1 MARPA
6 HDCFRCCPSEAWPQG
21 CCAPLTNLGFDAPE
35 GEAGPAVAVKVSN
48 APEPDPL
55 VVKSLGRPKPAV
67 SGGSDYV
74 MAMMEAR
81 EAAGT
86 LVRITNSRAVAGS
99 SVSVD
104 IGQSHSWWQWDESSQ
119 MWRRFQHYRPP
130 PSAADKRSPEAVST
144 GVGDAWVMTGRDYIH
159 GAGLSPFESAGGCSG
174 GDGRLQPAVR
184 RHRRRPR
191 RPWD

>member
-86 LVRITNSRAVAGS
+86 LVRITNSRAVG
-99 SVSVD
+99 
-104 IGQSHSWWQWDESSQ
+104 G
-119 MWRRFQHYRPP
+119 FF
-130 PSAADKRSPEAVST
+130 
-144 GVGDAWVMTGRDYIH
+144 GVG
-159 GAGLSPFESAGGCSG
+159 
-174 GDGRLQPAVR
+174 
-184 RHRRRPR
+184 RHRTVPFLVAVGRVLADVASLSALPTPAICRRQAVTR
-191 RPWD
+191 GGVHRCG